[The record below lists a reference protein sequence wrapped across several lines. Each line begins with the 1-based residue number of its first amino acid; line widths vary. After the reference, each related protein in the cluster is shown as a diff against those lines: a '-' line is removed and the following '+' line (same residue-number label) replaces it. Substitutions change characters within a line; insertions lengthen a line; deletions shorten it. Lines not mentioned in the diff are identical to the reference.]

1 MLIEAT
7 ATGGEL
13 HFEGTKTL
21 GTVFLLV
28 EKILLFS
35 IEEGRYSDCRVL
47 LLEGVDNQL
56 VMEDIERELVDL
68 AELLFVSREDFRQV
82 DFMVD
87 ENDPL
92 RFVWIH

>member
-28 EKILLFS
+28 KEILLFS
-35 IEEGRYSDCRVL
+35 MEERRYFNCRVL
-47 LLEGVDNQL
+47 LLEGANNQL
-56 VMEDIERELVDL
+56 VMEGVVRELVDL
-68 AELLFVSREDFRQV
+68 AELLFMSSEDF
-82 DFMVD
+82 
-87 ENDPL
+87 
-92 RFVWIH
+92 